1 MEKINELKKIIDN
14 SQRIVF
20 FTGAGISC
28 GSGIPD
34 FRSSDGLYQ
43 TDLRAEEILSH
54 DYFMANP
61 TAFYAF
67 YQRKMLCPDAKPNI
81 AHQWIAKLENDGK
94 ALGVI
99 TQNIDGLHDAAGSR
113 RVVELHGSVYRNHC
127 LKCGRSYDLNKILS
141 EAVPHCVCGG
151 LIKPDVVLYGEP
163 LDYGAT
169 KEAIAMITAA
179 DTLVIIGT
187 SLNVYPAASFIE
199 YYTGHNLI
207 VLNKS
212 ATDKA
217 LFARLTINDDIIEI
231 LKQLSALN

>member
-34 FRSSDGLYQ
+34 FRSSGGLYQ

-61 TAFYAF
+61 AAFYAF
-67 YQRKMLCPDAKPNI
+67 YQKKMLYPDAKPNI

-141 EAVPHCVCGG
+141 EAVPRCACGG

-163 LDYGAT
+163 LDYRAT